1 MPAFTRKQTKEF
13 FKTTIGCRD
22 DEVIEALEREGIEE
36 VKDLVDF
43 VELDTIKLVLENMRR
58 PVGTME
64 DPDDS
69 SRRSHVIERRYF
81 CRRLSRILRWNRT

>member
-22 DEVIEALEREGIEE
+22 GEVIEALEREGIEE
-36 VKDLVDF
+36 VEDLVDF

-58 PVGTME
+58 PVGM
-64 DPDDS
+64 
-69 SRRSHVIERRYF
+69 
-81 CRRLSRILRWNRT
+81 LKM